1 MGDSFGIV
9 SETELLEQRVPVVA
23 LINKNKNKNKRH
35 RYAKNLPF
43 CGIKAI
49 LK

>member
-23 LINKNKNKNKRH
+23 LINKNKRH

>member
-23 LINKNKNKNKRH
+23 LINKNKNKRH

>member
-1 MGDSFGIV
+1 MGDSFAIV
-9 SETELLEQRVPVVA
+9 SETQLFEERVPVVA
-23 LINKNKNKNKRH
+23 LRNRNKRH
-35 RYAKNLPF
+35 RYAKHLPF